1 MSAPTERRPGA
12 RFAELDEVELTIEK
26 LVDGGDGLGRVAG
39 APVFVPR
46 SAPGDRV
53 RVRLVERRPGYARGE
68 IVDLLEA
75 GPGRIEPRCP
85 HFARCGGCDLQ
96 HLDRQT
102 ELRAKSEATLE
113 TLRRLSKLE
122 LPAPRS
128 IAAGAE
134 WGWRARTGVRL
145 RRRDGGL
152 EVGYFERGSREFV
165 PVRTCPVLAPA
176 LEAAVLALA
185 DPKVPADSQEP
196 PERIDLAVGEDGS
209 ISAAPPWGELEGGE
223 IRQRVAGFELGWD
236 ARCFFQ
242 GHRGLLDRLVG
253 LAVGE
258 EGGETAYD
266 LFGGVGLFAL
276 PLARRYDRVVL
287 VESDR
292 IAVRYASRNVRR
304 ARLENVEIVGRSVE
318 GWLGEGLPQ
327 GADRVVVDPP
337 RDGLSRVARRLLL
350 GRAPKRLTYVSCHPA
365 ALARDLAE
373 LAERYRVATLDLV
386 DLFPRT
392 GHMEV
397 VAQLELR
404 EETA

>member
-1 MSAPTERRPGA
+1 MSGPTDRRPGA
-12 RFAELDEVELTIEK
+12 LFAELDEVELTIEK
-26 LVDGGDGLGRVAG
+26 LVDGGDGLGRVDG

-46 SAPGDRV
+46 TAPGDRV
-53 RVRLVERRPGYARGE
+53 RVRLVERRPGYARAE
-68 IVDLLEA
+68 VTELLEP
-75 GPGRIEPRCP
+75 GPGRVEPRCP

-96 HLDRQT
+96 HLDRPV

-145 RRRDGGL
+145 RAAEGRS
-152 EVGYFERGSREFV
+152 EVGYFGRGSREFV
-165 PVRTCPVLAPA
+165 PVRTCPVLVPA
-176 LEAAVLALA
+176 LETAVLGLRRDLPSGA
-185 DPKVPADSQEP
+185 PVP
-196 PERIDLAVGEDGS
+196 PERIDLAVGQDGTV
-209 ISAAPPWGELEGGE
+209 SAAPPYGELEGGE
-223 IRQRVAGFELGWD
+223 ILQRVAGFDLGWD

-242 GHRGLLDRLVG
+242 GHRGLLDRLVE
-253 LAVGE
+253 LVVGE
-258 EGGETAYD
+258 DRGGTAFD
-266 LFGGVGLFAL
+266 LYGGVGLFAL
-276 PLARRYDRVVL
+276 PLSRRYDSVVL

-292 IAVRYASRNVRR
+292 IAVRYAGKNARR
-304 ARLENVEIVGRSVE
+304 ARIENIDVVGRSVE
-318 GWLGEGLPQ
+318 SWLGEGLPQ

-337 RDGLSRVARRLLL
+337 RDGLTRVARTLLL
-350 GRAPKRLTYVSCHPA
+350 GRSPRRLTYVSCHPA
-365 ALARDLAE
+365 ALARDLAA
-373 LAERYRVATLDLV
+373 LDERYRVATLDLV

-404 EETA
+404 EEAS